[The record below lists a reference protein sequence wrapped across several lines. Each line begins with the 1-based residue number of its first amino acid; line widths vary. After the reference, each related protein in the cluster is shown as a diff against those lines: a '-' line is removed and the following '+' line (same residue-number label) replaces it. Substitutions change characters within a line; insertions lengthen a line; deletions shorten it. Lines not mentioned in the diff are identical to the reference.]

1 VTTIKNNIPNEPNAI
16 YNQISDSIIDEVEV
30 VVVVVVVVDVEESKQ
45 TESF

>member
-1 VTTIKNNIPNEPNAI
+1 VTTIKNKIPNEPNAI